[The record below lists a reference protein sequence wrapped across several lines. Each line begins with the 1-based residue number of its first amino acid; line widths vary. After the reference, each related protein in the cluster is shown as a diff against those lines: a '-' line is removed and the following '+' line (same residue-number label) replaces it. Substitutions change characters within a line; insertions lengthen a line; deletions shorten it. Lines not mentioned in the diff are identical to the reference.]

1 MAQKSKFFRVA
12 VEGATT
18 DGRNIERAWIEQM
31 ARNYDP
37 KKYGARIW
45 LEHMRGFVPD
55 STFRA
60 YGDVLA
66 VKAEEV
72 DIDGRKKLALFAQIE
87 PLPDLVKMTTTDKQK
102 IYSSIE
108 INPKFAD
115 TGECYLIGLGVTDS
129 PASLGTEVLAF
140 AAQNPNA
147 SPFKARKKDPDNL
160 FSEAIAVAL
169 EFEEEDEAGGGSALL
184 KGLCDTVSKFSAR
197 FKRSDSDVAELA
209 GHVQSLADGT
219 NELADAFNAEKKAH
233 TKTQADLAEL
243 RTEFNAI
250 KAKVN
255 AIDTT
260 DAGTFKQR
268 PPATGGDAKAI
279 LSDC

>member
-18 DGRNIERAWIEQM
+18 DGRNIERSWIEQM

-45 LEHMRGFVPD
+45 LEHMRGFHPD

-60 YGDVLA
+60 YGDVSA
-66 VKAEEV
+66 VKSEEV
-72 DIDGRKKLALFAQIE
+72 EIDGKRRLALFAQIE
-87 PLPDLVKMTTTDKQK
+87 PLPDLVKMTTKDKQK

-129 PASLGTEVLAF
+129 PASLGTEILSF
-140 AAQNPNA
+140 AAQHPDSNPFN
-147 SPFKARKKDPDNL
+147 SRKKDPGNL
-160 FSEAIAVAL
+160 FSEAIEVTL
-169 EFEEEDEAGGGSALL
+169 EFEADDDAGNSSML
-184 KGLCDTVSKFSAR
+184 KGLRDAVAKFTGR
-197 FKRSDSDVAELA
+197 NKRTDSDVAELT
-209 GHVQSLADGT
+209 GHMQALAEGAAQ
-219 NELADAFNAEKKAH
+219 LADAFADESKAH
-233 TKTQADLAEL
+233 AKTKKELGEL
-243 RTEFNAI
+243 RSEFNAI
-250 KAKVN
+250 KVKVD

-260 DAGTFKQR
+260 DAGKFQQR
-268 PPATGGDAKAI
+268 PPATGADPKVI